1 MTINYRHY
9 ECILTLFTCSI
20 IADRKIKPNNIFK
33 EVPVIMTA
41 LNSILK
47 GRRSQPHLLIEVLQ
61 DAQDLYGYIPEEAM
75 NAVSRELGVPLMKVY
90 RVACF
95 YKAFSLK
102 PRGKYVFTVC
112 TGTACHV
119 RGANLL
125 LDQVKGQLN
134 IEPGETTED
143 GLVTI
148 ENVNCVGACAL
159 GPVVIQDGAYCH
171 HMTPGKLRK
180 AIDKSR
186 GKKKKER
193 AHA

>member
-1 MTINYRHY
+1 
-9 ECILTLFTCSI
+9 
-20 IADRKIKPNNIFK
+20 
-33 EVPVIMTA
+33 
-41 LNSILK
+41 
-47 GRRSQPHLLIEVLQ
+47 
-61 DAQDLYGYIPEEAM
+61 
-75 NAVSRELGVPLMKVY
+75 
-90 RVACF
+90 
-95 YKAFSLK
+95 
-102 PRGKYVFTVC
+102 VC